1 MKHLKYVIFS
11 VVISLMVVSC
21 NEGIDPISPV
31 DPGPDATAPVI
42 TIKYPTQ
49 GTLIRVREATVNI
62 NVDVE
67 VTDDIELGSISLLMN
82 GTEFARY
89 NEIGRNPAF
98 RDFRRA
104 LIRRAFNNLT
114 DGTHVFRVVATDLS
128 GKSTTREVTF
138 EKIAPYQPMFPGEIF
153 YMPFDGEY
161 LELISLQSATRVGN
175 PGFAGVGVKAGSNSY
190 AGATDSYL
198 TFPTTGLQSSQ
209 FSASFWLN
217 LNAVPNRAGILV
229 MGPPDPANPTSMNNR
244 TSGFRFFR
252 EAGAGVNQRFK
263 LNVGRGTADSWFDGG
278 AAADVDPTTGQWVHF
293 AFTISPTQC
302 VVYINGN
309 VVSQGSFTGISWTG
323 CDLLSIMSGAPRFAG
338 WGHLSDRS
346 FMDELRLFNTALTQ
360 AEIQT
365 IMAYDRGFVK

>member
-11 VVISLMVVSC
+11 VVISLMAVSC
-21 NEGIDPISPV
+21 YEGIDPISPV
-31 DPGPDATAPVI
+31 DPGPDAAAPVI
-42 TIKYPTQ
+42 TIKYPNQ

-62 NVDVE
+62 NVDLE
-67 VTDDIELGSISLLMN
+67 VTDDIELGNITLLMN

-89 NEIGRNPAF
+89 NDIGKNPAF

-104 LIRRAFNNLT
+104 LIQRTFNNLPN
-114 DGTHVFRVVATDLS
+114 GPHVFRVVATDLS

-138 EKIAPYQPMFPGEIF
+138 EKIAPYAPMFPGEVF

-161 LELISLQSATRVGN
+161 LELISLQSATRVGS
-175 PGFAGVGVKAGSNSY
+175 PGFAGIGVKAGGNSY

-198 TFPTTGLQSSQ
+198 TFPTAGLLGPE
-209 FSASFWLN
+209 FSASFWLRV
-217 LNAVPNRAGILV
+217 NAVPNRAGILV
-229 MGPPDPANPTSMNNR
+229 VGPPDPANPTSMNIR

-252 EAGAGVNQRFK
+252 EAAGANQRFK
-263 LNVGRGTADSWFDGG
+263 LNVGRGTDESWFDGG
-278 AAADVDPTTGQWVHF
+278 AAADVDPTTNQWVHF

-309 VVSQGSFTGISWTG
+309 VASQGSFTGISWTE

-346 FMDELRLFNTALTQ
+346 FMDELRLFNKALTP

-365 IMAYDRGFVK
+365 IRNYDSGVVK